1 MWQNEFTDALDSP
14 PILPPLSVLLVSL
27 FSPSPSSPLSPP
39 SPLSSPS
46 PFLSLTLLSSS
57 LLFPSS
63 SLLFRTPFFLSSL
76 VFHWHDKWR
85 SVKIDLS
92 PDKLEASWSKG
103 GVHRYWATFG
113 GDLFFVGGK
122 HYFEIEIIDLGKL
135 RPKKKLAIGVIGCGR
150 DNMKNI
156 PWHDGRHAVGQWR
169 EFPSW
174 SFHPISGVINSSS
187 LPLEGKEYAHIAL
200 QDGDRIGVLANM
212 EDGRLTFF
220 CNGQDL
226 GVAFDDVQAETLLP
240 AVSIRDKIRV
250 RLRFPP
256 PPYSRRTSNLIHISS
271 TGQLSVS

>member
-1 MWQNEFTDALDSP
+1 MWQTELTDTLNSPP
-14 PILPPLSVLLVSL
+14 PILPLPSLCSCFSLLSLISLILPLYCP
-27 FSPSPSSPLSPP
+27 PSPPPPPFPSP

-46 PFLSLTLLSSS
+46 ILFPFSSLLSLT
-57 LLFPSS
+57 
-63 SLLFRTPFFLSSL
+63 PFFL

-85 SVKIDLS
+85 SVKIELS

-113 GDLFFVGGK
+113 GDLFFVGGE

-135 RPKKKLAIGVIGCGR
+135 KPKKKLAIGVIGCGR
-150 DNMKNI
+150 DNLKNI

-174 SFHPISGVINSSS
+174 SFHPISGVISSSS

-200 QDGDRIGVLANM
+200 QNGDRIGVLANM
-212 EDGRLTFF
+212 EDGKLTFF

-256 PPYSRRTSNLIHISS
+256 PPYSKRTSKLIHISS
-271 TGQLSVS
+271 TGRLSVS

>member
-1 MWQNEFTDALDSP
+1 M
-14 PILPPLSVLLVSL
+14 
-27 FSPSPSSPLSPP
+27 
-39 SPLSSPS
+39 
-46 PFLSLTLLSSS
+46 
-57 LLFPSS
+57 
-63 SLLFRTPFFLSSL
+63 
-76 VFHWHDKWR
+76 
-85 SVKIDLS
+85 KIDLS

-135 RPKKKLAIGVIGCGR
+135 KPKKKLAIGVIGCGR

-187 LPLEGKEYAHIAL
+187 LPLEGKEYAPIAL
-200 QDGDRIGVLANM
+200 QAGDRIGVLANM

-240 AVSIRDKIRV
+240 AVSIRDKICV

-256 PPYSRRTSNLIHISS
+256 PPYSKRTAKLIHISS
-271 TGQLSVS
+271 TGRLSVS